1 MPHHTPDI
9 AALIGSRICH
19 DLISP
24 VGAVA
29 NGMEL
34 LQLSGDGDRPEV
46 TLISDSAANAN
57 ARIRLFR
64 LAFGIASEDQLTATD
79 EIRGILSA
87 IYAGGRVL
95 LDWQASGSVPRR
107 EARAV
112 TLAILCAEHALPFGG
127 RLSVKRTG
135 GHWKV
140 SAETPRLR
148 ADPALW
154 DILAGAQPAP
164 DVPPS
169 AVQFL
174 LLPHHLSEMGRLCTT
189 RQTQDVLELSF

>member
-34 LQLSGDGDRPEV
+34 LQLAGGGVGPEI

-64 LAFGIASEDQLTATD
+64 LAFGVASEDQMIATE

-87 IYAGGRVL
+87 IYAGSRIL
-95 LDWQASGSVPRR
+95 LDWQVSGSVPRR
-107 EARAV
+107 EARAAM
-112 TLAILCAEHALPFGG
+112 LAILCAEHALPFGG
-127 RLSVKRTG
+127 KLSVGRTG
-135 GHWKV
+135 AHWRIG
-140 SAETPRLR
+140 AEAPRLR
-148 ADPALW
+148 PDPALW
-154 DILAGAQPAP
+154 DILAGAQAAP
-164 DVPPS
+164 DLPPS

-174 LLPHHLSEMGRLCTT
+174 LLPQDLSAMGRTCTT
-189 RQTQDVLELSF
+189 KHGQEAIELGF